1 MGLYDS
7 KTSNG
12 SDSDSSQRQK
22 IAIGVSILIAIFI
35 GGAYF
40 VYESK
45 ISSSDNSKSSTN
57 ENNAHEKVD
66 ELDRL
71 SKQEEVKNNTVKQD
85 TSVTDKKFEN
95 TYLQVD
101 KEFMTSL
108 KDSNKVM
115 VLQIALMTNR
125 GESVFDNFKKHE
137 FAIRSSIMD
146 VIRQTTES
154 EIERPSFRN
163 ELTSKIKI
171 VINNVL
177 VKYEDIGGIDDVF
190 FTSFVIK

>member
-115 VLQIALMTNR
+115 VVQIALMTNR